1 MIVLDIGQSDQ
12 ATSKEVTK
20 SSMLSDILHATG
32 IAGDAAKAN
41 SDAAEA
47 SSRDSPIAQVQD
59 EVLGTN
65 SVQGT
70 LDANFFGRKMFYNLL
85 GLFNH
90 VS

>member
-41 SDAAEA
+41 NDPEA

-65 SVQGT
+65 SVQGR
-70 LDANFFGRKMFYNLL
+70 LDANLVGRKMYYNLL